1 MLAKLVVRALFG
13 ALGLW
18 VAWKLLSPGIEFA
31 NLTDLV
37 IAACVLGVVN
47 AIVRPVVTMLT
58 LPLTIITLGL
68 FLLIVNAAMIGL
80 TSVVVPGFHVHGV
93 VPGVLAAVIT
103 GISAWV
109 GGMVIRDYER
119 PARY

>member
-1 MLAKLVVRALFG
+1 MLAKLVVRAFFG

-18 VAWKLLSPGIEFA
+18 VAWKIVPGVSFA

-47 AIVRPVVTMLT
+47 AIVRPIIFVLT
-58 LPLTIITLGL
+58 LPLTVITLGL
-68 FLLIVNAAMIGL
+68 FLLVVNAAMIGL
-80 TSVVVPGFHVHGV
+80 TSVVVPGFHISGLVA
-93 VPGVLAAVIT
+93 GVLAAIVT
-103 GISAWV
+103 GVSAWI

-119 PARY
+119 PQRY